1 MNERQIQDHE
11 EAGESMHMP
20 TEERHKLRRLGK
32 LAELSYC
39 KICGAEICASVV
51 APDLWLEL

>member
-1 MNERQIQDHE
+1 MNAEQIEAHE
-11 EAGESMHMP
+11 EAGEGMHIP
-20 TEERHKLRRLGK
+20 TKERHKLKRLGK

-39 KICGAEICASVV
+39 AICGAEICCSVV